1 MTPRHPLPHAAE
13 HQVVTDH
20 GFATNQAFQPLPAP
34 TGPAPYRLDLA
45 TVLGAD
51 KIAAIR
57 QAGVLSWHT
66 VGDVGG
72 VKAPQPQQIVADT
85 MTKDITTGPAGAAV
99 PSFLYLLGDV
109 IYFNGERAEYYP
121 QFYEPYSNYPA
132 PVLAIP
138 GNHDGDPLP
147 GGEPT
152 LAAFVDNFCSPT
164 PRHAPEAQ
172 EVARDTMVQ
181 PNVYW
186 TLTAPFLTIIG
197 LYSNVPEGG
206 RLDNQQIA
214 WLHTELAAAPTDGVL
229 LLAVHHPP
237 YSADAHHGGSA
248 YIGKILDTA
257 FTATGRTPHAILTGH
272 VHNYQ
277 RFTRTLAGH
286 DIPYIVAGAG
296 GYWHL
301 HTMAHDT
308 TGQPLPKPWP
318 VPGQNGV
325 TLNNYC
331 DDRHGYLRLT
341 ASATQLTGQYV
352 TVPRPQESWSH
363 GPVTVLDTF
372 TIPTT

>member
-1 MTPRHPLPHAAE
+1 MTPRHPLPHPAE

-20 GFATNQAFQPLPAP
+20 GFATNQAFQPLPTP
-34 TGPAPYRLDLA
+34 TGQAPYRLDLG

-57 QAGVLSWHT
+57 QAGFVAWHT

-72 VKAPQPQQIVADT
+72 IKAPQPQQIVADT
-85 MTKDITTGPAGAAV
+85 MTRDITAAPAGTPV
-99 PSFLYLLGDV
+99 PLFLYLLGDV

-121 QFYEPYSNYPA
+121 QFYEPYAGYPA
-132 PVLAIP
+132 PILAIP

-147 GGEPT
+147 GGEPS
-152 LAAFVDNFCSPT
+152 LAAFVDNFCSAA
-164 PRHAPEAQ
+164 PRHVAEAQ
-172 EVARDTMVQ
+172 EVARDTMAQ

-214 WLHTELAAAPTDGVL
+214 WLHTELAAAPTTGVL
-229 LLAVHHPP
+229 LVAVHHPP

-248 YIGKILDTA
+248 YIGKLLDTA
-257 FTATGRTPHAILTGH
+257 FTTSGRTPHAVLAGH

-277 RFTRTLAGH
+277 RFTRTLAGR
-286 DIPYIVAGAG
+286 DVPYIVAGAG

-301 HTMAHDT
+301 HSMAHDT
-308 TGQPLPKPWP
+308 TGSALPKPWP
-318 VPGQNGV
+318 VPGQDGV

-341 ASATQLTGQYV
+341 ASATHLTGEYV
-352 TVPRPQESWSH
+352 TVPRTQESWTR

-372 TIPTT
+372 TIPT